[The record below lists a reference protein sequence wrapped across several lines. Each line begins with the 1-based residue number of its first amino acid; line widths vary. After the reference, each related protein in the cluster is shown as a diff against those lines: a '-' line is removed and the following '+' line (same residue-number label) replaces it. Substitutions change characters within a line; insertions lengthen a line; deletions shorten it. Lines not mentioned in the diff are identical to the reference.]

1 MINDQMTS
9 TTSELAEATRVLARA
24 GIESARS
31 DAEWLFAHVLDVD
44 RGRLA
49 FVDEPDA
56 TARARYRD
64 LVARRARRIPLQH
77 IIGRAAFGPV
87 DVAVGPGVF
96 VPRPETEVM
105 LEWAVES
112 LRSVTHPLVADLC
125 SGSGALAIAI
135 AVSVPSARVV
145 AVEKSPAALL
155 WLRRN
160 VENLG
165 VGDRVAVLGADV
177 TDHAGLR
184 EHIPDGSLD
193 LVVANPPYVPAD
205 TEVSPEVDAD
215 PAEAVF
221 AGSDGMAVITPLA
234 NVAVRLLAADGLI
247 GVEHDDSTSSQ
258 VVDAFTATGSFE
270 EVLARRDLAGRP
282 RFVTAR
288 RRG

>member
-1 MINDQMTS
+1 MTS
-9 TTSELAEATRVLARA
+9 TTSELSEATRVLARA

-112 LRSVTHPLVADLC
+112 LRSVTDPLVADLC

-234 NVAVRLLAADGLI
+234 NVAVRLLAADGFI

-288 RRG
+288 RRR

>member
-112 LRSVTHPLVADLC
+112 LRSVTDPLVADLC

>member
-9 TTSELAEATRVLARA
+9 TTSELSEATRVLARA

-112 LRSVTHPLVADLC
+112 LRSVTDPLVADLC

-234 NVAVRLLAADGLI
+234 NVAVRLLAADGFI

-288 RRG
+288 RRR

>member
-112 LRSVTHPLVADLC
+112 LRSVTDPLVADLC

-234 NVAVRLLAADGLI
+234 NVAVRLLAADGFI

-288 RRG
+288 RRR

>member
-1 MINDQMTS
+1 MTS

-44 RGRLA
+44 RGRVA

-112 LRSVTHPLVADLC
+112 LRSVTDPLVADLC

-193 LVVANPPYVPAD
+193 LVVANPPYVPVD

-234 NVAVRLLAADGLI
+234 NVAVRLLAADGFI

>member
-1 MINDQMTS
+1 M
-9 TTSELAEATRVLARA
+9 
-24 GIESARS
+24 
-31 DAEWLFAHVLDVD
+31 
-44 RGRLA
+44 
-49 FVDEPDA
+49 
-56 TARARYRD
+56 
-64 LVARRARRIPLQH
+64 
-77 IIGRAAFGPV
+77 
-87 DVAVGPGVF
+87 
-96 VPRPETEVM
+96 
-105 LEWAVES
+105 
-112 LRSVTHPLVADLC
+112 
-125 SGSGALAIAI
+125 
-135 AVSVPSARVV
+135 
-145 AVEKSPAALL
+145 
-155 WLRRN
+155 
-160 VENLG
+160 
-165 VGDRVAVLGADV
+165 LGADV

-234 NVAVRLLAADGLI
+234 NVAVRLLAADGFI

-288 RRG
+288 RRR

>member
-9 TTSELAEATRVLARA
+9 TTSELSEATRVLARA

-112 LRSVTHPLVADLC
+112 LRSVTDPLVADLC

-177 TDHAGLR
+177 TDHAALR

-193 LVVANPPYVPAD
+193 LVVANPPYVPVD

-234 NVAVRLLAADGLI
+234 DVAVRLLAADGLI